1 MVFQKTFVT
10 SFWVSILAELQILP
24 PTPRGEKLK
33 KTLFSWCSGGK
44 VWFYLPHLEKIGK
57 IEKIQKFHFR
67 GLLIDVFIWFWHL
80 GQIFIPNFKCH
91 KQKSQKGSNSWI
103 LVKFRKSSFLT
114 PHCARKKIL
123 ICDSWCPMGGYSIW
137 GLNL

>member
-1 MVFQKTFVT
+1 MRFFKKSLLQVFE
-10 SFWVSILAELQILP
+10 LAYWLNYKYCP
-24 PTPRGEKLK
+24 PPPRGEKLK

-44 VWFYLPHLEKIGK
+44 VRFYLPHPEKIGK

-67 GLLIDVFIWFWHL
+67 GLLMDVFIWFWHL

-103 LVKFRKSSFLT
+103 LVKFRKSPFLT

-123 ICDSWCPMGGYSIW
+123 ICHSWCPMGGIPL
-137 GLNL
+137 GV